1 MTTYTFHI
9 PVTLVV
15 TITARHAEDATEEA
29 CNIVSLVKLD
39 DNAITILNQDSPLNV
54 SLVDVS
60 PHDES

>member
-15 TITARHAEDATEEA
+15 TVTAHHAEYATEDA
-29 CNIVSLVKLD
+29 CDMVAMVGLD
-39 DNAITILNQDSPLNV
+39 DSAITILKQDSPLNV
-54 SLVDVS
+54 SLMDVS